1 MAIPAT
7 SQTSDGAAVPIYSLL
22 AFRSERVFEED
33 VDLRSVSR
41 PEKHCMATVVY
52 KCEIAVY
59 GCISCEA
66 ASLLFY
72 IGR

>member
-1 MAIPAT
+1 MATPAT

-41 PEKHCMATVVY
+41 PEKHCMATVVD
-52 KCEIAVY
+52 KCEIVVY

-72 IGR
+72 IGP